1 MDLTGIIATGFS
13 VIFILTLYFFIFRAL
28 RLMKRDVDAAD
39 RQPLTPTQVQWALE
53 VVESGADPK
62 LRKGTVIPLRSGM
75 TLGRKNDNSV
85 VLHDPYVSY
94 HHLRFFVHEGR
105 YVIED
110 LDTTNGTKLNQ
121 HRLEQKTYLR
131 VNDLITLGST
141 VLRVIN

>member
-1 MDLTGIIATGFS
+1 M
-13 VIFILTLYFFIFRAL
+13 
-28 RLMKRDVDAAD
+28 
-39 RQPLTPTQVQWALE
+39 
-53 VVESGADPK
+53 
-62 LRKGTVIPLRSGM
+62 
-75 TLGRKNDNSV
+75 
-85 VLHDPYVSY
+85 
-94 HHLRFFVHEGR
+94 HEGR